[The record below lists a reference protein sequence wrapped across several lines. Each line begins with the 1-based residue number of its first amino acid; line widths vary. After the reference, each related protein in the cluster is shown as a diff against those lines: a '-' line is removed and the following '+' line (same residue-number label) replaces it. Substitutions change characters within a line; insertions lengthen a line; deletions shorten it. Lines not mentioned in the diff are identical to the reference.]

1 MVGNSKTKKGHKL
14 QQRKVGSDDKK
25 KADSSL
31 DNNTKL
37 EQVDYLIRHVNFG
50 SDDGTPSSKFEI
62 DFSCRDYTQARA
74 IFNLVVNRTKYKSSK
89 LVLSYQ
95 HPLHLSS
102 ITALPYED
110 TPPIYSPPKLDG
122 VQYPISAD
130 RVRGVAIDGL
140 KDQSVT
146 VHRGKTG
153 GHKGISTGRGYL
165 AAIPASA
172 KRAFLF
178 HKDESPIGPTTA
190 IKLELVLEVCVGPDN
205 RWYSSKYVEI
215 LNDSQSSNES
225 NESIA
230 TAVFLESLIKELN
243 KYVVDCPHCAHAGM
257 SRSEKCFVEKLVRY
271 MGVESKCIR
280 CHRSF
285 FITLSS

>member
-1 MVGNSKTKKGHKL
+1 M
-14 QQRKVGSDDKK
+14 QQRKVSSDDKK
-25 KADSSL
+25 KVESSL
-31 DNNTKL
+31 DNNTELEQLEQL

-62 DFSCRDYTQARA
+62 DFSCRDYDQARA

-102 ITALPYED
+102 IIALHYDD
-110 TPPIYSPPKLDG
+110 TLPLCSTPKLDG
-122 VQYPISAD
+122 VQYPISTN
-130 RVRGVAIDGL
+130 RVRGVAIDRL

-153 GHKGISTGRGYL
+153 GRKGISTGLGYL

-178 HKDESPIGPTTA
+178 HKDESPHR
-190 IKLELVLEVCVGPDN
+190 PDY
-205 RWYSSKYVEI
+205 R
-215 LNDSQSSNES
+215 D
-225 NESIA
+225 
-230 TAVFLESLIKELN
+230 
-243 KYVVDCPHCAHAGM
+243 
-257 SRSEKCFVEKLVRY
+257 
-271 MGVESKCIR
+271 
-280 CHRSF
+280 
-285 FITLSS
+285 